1 MDTSAF
7 PDNPLCRLFG
17 IQAPVIQAGMVWC
30 AGWELAAAVSQAG
43 GLGLIGAG
51 SMDPETLR
59 IHIRKAKAATSAPIG
74 VNVPLLYRHAEDLL
88 RVIQEEGVRIV
99 FSSAG
104 NPKTFTPALK
114 AAGITVAH
122 VVANV
127 RFARKAEEAG
137 CDAIVAEGF
146 EAGGHNGKDELTTLV
161 LIPQVRAATSL
172 PLIAAGG
179 IATGASML
187 AAMVLGADGVQIGT
201 RFVASHESSAH
212 AAYKQKIVETSED
225 GTMLAMKA
233 VTPVRLIRN
242 AFYDRIAA
250 AEAAGASREELLA
263 ILGRG
268 RARRG
273 MFEGDM
279 DEGELE
285 IGQIAGAVS
294 QIMPAADILHEIL
307 ADYQRAQ
314 QAAATH
320 PRFGTPSPQP

>member
-1 MDTSAF
+1 MEHAF
-7 PDNPLCRLFG
+7 PDNPVCRLFG
-17 IQAPVIQAGMVWC
+17 VSVPLIQAGMVWC
-30 AGWELAAAVSQAG
+30 AGWELAAAVSNAG

-59 IHIRKAKAATSAPIG
+59 LHIRKARAATGKPFG
-74 VNVPLLYRHAEDLL
+74 VNVPLLYRHAEELL
-88 RVIQEEGVRIV
+88 RVIQEEGVKIV

-104 NPKTFTPALK
+104 NPKTYTPALK

-161 LIPQVRAATSL
+161 LIPQVRAATTL

-179 IATGASML
+179 IASGAAML
-187 AAMVLGADGVQIGT
+187 AAMALGADGVQIGT
-201 RFVASHESSAH
+201 RFVASQESSAH
-212 AAYKQKIVETSED
+212 QNYKDKIVATPDD

-242 AFYDRIAA
+242 AFYNSIAA
-250 AEAAGASREELLA
+250 AEARGASRDELLG

-279 DEGELE
+279 EEGELE
-285 IGQIAGAVS
+285 IGQIAGAVTS
-294 QIMPAADILHEIL
+294 VLPAGDIVREIL
-307 ADYQRAQ
+307 ADYEAVRRAVSGS
-314 QAAATH
+314 H
-320 PRFGTPSPQP
+320 PRFGNAI